1 MQSEDAPGIGSGSA
15 EVAVD
20 GVDDVAVVDDDDVND
35 VGASRANLVRI
46 ASLIG
51 DDSR

>member
-1 MQSEDAPGIGSGSA
+1 MESEDAPGIGSGSA
-15 EVAVD
+15 V
-20 GVDDVAVVDDDDVND
+20 GVDDVAIVDDDDVSD

-51 DDSR
+51 DASR